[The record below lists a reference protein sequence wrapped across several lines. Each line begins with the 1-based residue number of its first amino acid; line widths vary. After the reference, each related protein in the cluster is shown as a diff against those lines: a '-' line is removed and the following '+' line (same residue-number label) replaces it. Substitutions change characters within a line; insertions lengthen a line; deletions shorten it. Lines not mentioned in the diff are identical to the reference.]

1 MTKKNLEKFSK
12 KKFFKNFL
20 KVVQNHLKRE
30 KNSKKIFTF
39 FPLPISD
46 LTVTELGPNGN
57 RTRT

>member
-12 KKFFKNFL
+12 KNFFKNFL

-30 KNSKKIFTF
+30 KNSKKNFHF
-39 FPLPISD
+39 FPFTD
-46 LTVTELGPNGN
+46 LGPNGN